1 MGAKLVNVDRQTP
14 MLLPCDLRDWVDRED
29 LVHFVI
35 DAVEQFDLS
44 GFSFNERGSGS
55 AQYPPRMM
63 LSLLIYCYAMGV
75 FSSRKIERL
84 TYQHVA
90 VRYLCADTHPDH
102 DTIAAF
108 RAKHEALLRRC
119 FTELLRVA
127 RAMKLVNVGTV
138 HIDGTKVLA
147 DASKRAT
154 LDAKA
159 LEKQLEMN
167 DVECAQKLLEQA
179 AKADATDDDSG
190 YRLPRELAD
199 AATRKAKI
207 QAARELLQAQQQQAP
222 EKTARVNLTDPDS
235 RLVPDPKGGFVQG
248 YNAQLAVEKH
258 GVVVGQQ
265 VCQATNDRTSLV
277 STAET
282 IVARRGQIKHL
293 VVDQGYDNQ
302 AQIEVVEER
311 LATTVVCHP
320 SGSLSA
326 AKRASTSRRKLG
338 RARMRRARFAQ
349 SAAGRKLL
357 YQRQTTVEPVIG
369 YIKHV
374 LGFRRFHVR
383 GITKVRGEWSLVTA
397 AYNCRKLWLR
407 RCKKRA

>member
-1 MGAKLVNVDRQTP
+1 MGAKFVNVDRLTP
-14 MLLPCDLRDWVDRED
+14 MLLPCDLREWVDKGD

-35 DAVEQFDLS
+35 ESVDEFDLS

-63 LSLLIYCYAMGV
+63 VALLVYCYAMGV

-108 RAKHEALLRRC
+108 RARHEALLKHC
-119 FTELLRVA
+119 FTELLRLA
-127 RAMKLVNVGTV
+127 RTMKLLNLGTV
-138 HIDGTKVLA
+138 HIDGTKILA
-147 DASKRAT
+147 DASKRET

-159 LEKQLEMN
+159 LEKQLEAF
-167 DVECAQKLLEQA
+167 DSDCATNLLEQA
-179 AKADATDDDSG
+179 AKADATDDDSA
-190 YRLPRELAD
+190 YRLPRDLAD
-199 AATRKAKI
+199 AATRKAKM
-207 QAARELLQAQQQQAP
+207 QAARELIRAREQAEP

-248 YNAQLAVEKH
+248 YNAQLAVEEH
-258 GVVVGQQ
+258 GIVVGQR
-265 VCQATNDRTSLV
+265 VCQDTNDRTALEG
-277 STAET
+277 TAET
-282 IVARRGQIKHL
+282 IVAERTQIKHV

-302 AQIEVVEER
+302 SQIAAVEAR
-311 LATTVVCHP
+311 FDTTVVCNP
-320 SGSLSA
+320 SGSPAKIRHGCEARRTIA
-326 AKRASTSRRKLG
+326 A
-338 RARMRRARFAQ
+338 ARHRRAQFAQ
-349 SAAGRKLL
+349 SDVGRHLL
-357 YQRQTTVEPVIG
+357 YKRQTTVEPVIG

-374 LGFRRFHVR
+374 LGFRRFHLR
-383 GITKVRGEWSLVTA
+383 GIGKVRGEWNLVTT

-407 RCKKRA
+407 QREKRS